1 MSLIVRLIGPKCMP
15 VVFPQVSSF
24 ISEALQYTDDCTLA
38 DAEHQL
44 SVGNWALLNIVDE
57 EGAVKGAYVI
67 AFNESP
73 TGKIAIIV
81 SAAGKGAAGKEVF
94 SQVEDLLKKF
104 GATSVQAHTRE
115 SVARLYK
122 RVGFTEKAIL
132 VEKKLWL
139 E

>member
-1 MSLIVRLIGPKCMP
+1 MTLLVRPIGPKCMP
-15 VVFPQVSSF
+15 MAFPQVSSF
-24 ISEALQYTDDCTLA
+24 IAEALQFTDDCTLQ
-38 DAEHQL
+38 DTEQQL
-44 SVGNWALLNIVDE
+44 GLGNWLLLNIVDE
-57 EGAVKGAYVI
+57 EGVAKGAYVI
-67 AFNESP
+67 AFNNSP

-94 SQVEDLLKKF
+94 GQVEDLLKKF
-104 GATSVQAHTRE
+104 GATKIQAHTRE
-115 SVARLYK
+115 SVVRLYK